1 VQPWKIKLK
10 SFKNTDLVILVG
22 GLGSRIKHITKKIP
36 KPLIKFGKYSFL
48 QNLINYYAKFNFN
61 KIYLLAGYK
70 GEKIKK
76 KFNNKKINLTPIE
89 CIIEKSLKGTA
100 GSLYELKKK
109 KINDFFLINGD
120 SFFEL
125 DFNKFKK
132 NINNKL
138 IKIALVKNKNYRS
151 NNTLRNLEVKKNIVF
166 FKKVS
171 KFMNGGVYY
180 INKKFLKKI
189 KNETKSLEN
198 DFLHELIKNKKV
210 YGQKFFNDFI
220 DIGTKDSL
228 NKSYKKFKKLFKRPA
243 FFLDRDGVIN
253 HDYGHVNKLK
263 NFKLK
268 KGVIEGLKLIL
279 KKKYLIFIVT
289 NQAGIG
295 KGFYKEKDF
304 IKFQKKIYQ
313 IFNEKNIFFSDTQYC
328 PHHPQAKIKVF
339 KKNCKCRKPGNLL
352 IKNILSNYNIDIK
365 KSFMIGDQLTDLKCA
380 KKSKLKFYYTESDFK
395 KLILKILY

>member
-1 VQPWKIKLK
+1 VQLWKIKLK

-76 KFNNKKINLTPIE
+76 EFNNKKINLTPIK

-100 GSLYELKKK
+100 GALYELKKK
-109 KINDFFLINGD
+109 KINDFLLINGD

-151 NNTLRNLEVKKNIVF
+151 NNTLHNLEVKKNIVF
-166 FKKVS
+166 FKKES

-180 INKKFLKKI
+180 INKSFLKKI

-198 DFLHELIKNKKV
+198 DFLYELIKNKKV

-220 DIGTKDSL
+220 DIGTKDNL

-253 HDYGHVNKLK
+253 YDYGHVNKLK

-268 KGVIEGLKLIL
+268 KGVIKGLKLIL
-279 KKKYLIFIVT
+279 KKKYLLFIIT

-295 KGFYKEKDF
+295 KGYYSEENF
-304 IKFQKKIYQ
+304 IKFQRAINKK
-313 IFNEKNIFFSDTQYC
+313 FSKNNIFFNDIQYC
-328 PHHPQAKIKVF
+328 PHHADAKINKF
-339 KKNCKCRKPGNLL
+339 KKKCKCRKPNNKMIL
-352 IKNILSNYNIDIK
+352 NIIQTHDIDLK
-365 KSFMIGDQLTDLKCA
+365 KSFMIGDKKTDEECA
-380 KKSKLKFYYTESDFK
+380 KKSNLKFLYPKKNFYTQINS
-395 KLILKILY
+395 LI